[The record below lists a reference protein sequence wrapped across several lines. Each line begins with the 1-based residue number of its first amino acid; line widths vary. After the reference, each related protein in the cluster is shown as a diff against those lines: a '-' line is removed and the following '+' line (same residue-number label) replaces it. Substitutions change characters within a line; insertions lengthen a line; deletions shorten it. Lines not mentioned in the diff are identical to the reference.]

1 MRISEARKRQFK
13 ETVWKFYKE
22 SGRHDLPWRKTKD
35 PYKILVSEV
44 MLQQTQIPRVIE
56 KYKLF
61 LKTFPNIHALAEAP
75 VSSVLSLWSGLGYNR
90 RAKFLRAAA
99 QYIDTELKGKF
110 PKSIEDIEELPGVG
124 PYSARAVAAF
134 AYNTPSSFLET
145 NIRTVYITHF
155 YTENDRVHDRELME
169 LVNETTDTKN
179 PREWYWALMDY
190 GSHLKSQGN
199 RSHRQSKTYMKQG
212 TFKGS
217 RRQLRGKIVKELL
230 QGKKTILGL
239 GKKLEKKKE
248 EILPALNDLIKEG
261 MIKREGDTYCIS
273 S

>member
-13 ETVWKFYKE
+13 ETVWKHYKE

-61 LKTFPNIHALAEAP
+61 LKTFPTIHALAHAP
-75 VSSVLSLWSGLGYNR
+75 VASVLSVWSGLGYNR

-99 QYIDTELKGKF
+99 HYIDTELKGKF
-110 PKSIEDIEELPGVG
+110 PKTIEVMEYLPGVG
-124 PYSARAVAAF
+124 PYTARAVAAF
-134 AYNTPSSFLET
+134 AYNMPSSFLET

-155 YTENDRVHDRELME
+155 YANTEHVHDKELIE
-169 LVNETTDTKN
+169 LVEATTDTEN

-190 GSHLKSQGN
+190 GSHLKSKGN
-199 RSHRQSKTYMKQG
+199 RLHRRSKSYTKQS

-217 RRQLRGKIVKELL
+217 RRQLRGQIIKLLL
-230 QGKKTILGL
+230 QQKMTLAVL
-239 GKKLEKKKE
+239 EKKLEKKKE
-248 EILPALNDLIKEG
+248 ELLPALEDLIKEA
-261 MIKREGDTYCIS
+261 MIQKQGVTYTIR
-273 S
+273 